1 MAVALAP
8 NISVNAL
15 ALGAILPPT
24 DKPDGLGKE
33 ILRLVPAK
41 RWGEL
46 SEVESALIFLLAGP
60 AYITGEIIHVDG
72 GRHLV

>member
-1 MAVALAP
+1 MATALAP
-8 NISVNAL
+8 NISVNGL

-24 DKPDGLGKE
+24 GKPASPD
-33 ILRLVPAK
+33 ILKNIPAR

-46 SEVESALIFLLAGP
+46 PEVEAALLFLLTGP
-60 AYITGEIIHVDG
+60 AYVTGEIIHVDG